1 MFLCIFVHVP
11 SNLHHILIK
20 FFINKVVTLT
30 TTQYVLMMLLCFSYG
45 RTLLYILDIIARF
58 DCNSHRLMPSHWY
71 SYNNPAALRRQAEL
85 PQLQLLALF
94 LILNACFGFIEQN
107 PADNYVPS
115 ASPTAS
121 SVTSRAFARKPRR
134 QQHIS
139 NTLCWG
145 PLRFERSDVGFIHGN
160 SQIAILIA
168 WNAHNIH
175 EPKNTV
181 TGGKI

>member
-1 MFLCIFVHVP
+1 MGDKGLWLKQKRCH
-11 SNLHHILIK
+11 SNGSILI
-20 FFINKVVTLT
+20 FLN
-30 TTQYVLMMLLCFSYG
+30 
-45 RTLLYILDIIARF
+45 AH
-58 DCNSHRLMPSHWY
+58 SHRLMPSHWY
-71 SYNNPAALRRQAEL
+71 SYNNPAELRRQAEL

-107 PADNYVPS
+107 PADSYVPS

-145 PLRFERSDVGFIHGN
+145 PLRFERSDVGFIYGN
-160 SQIAILIA
+160 SQIAIIIA

-175 EPKNTV
+175 EPIKEYCNWRQNIDINDLLM
-181 TGGKI
+181 GNA